1 MAEQDLQDL
10 AAKRAAALE
19 VLESYTNPVSTES
32 GTVLMSFRLPA
43 EVRDAFREIAKAK
56 RQNPSAIL
64 RAAIGEWLTQVDTG
78 NGNNR
83 A

>member
-1 MAEQDLQDL
+1 MPDQDL
-10 AAKRAAALE
+10 AAKRAAALQT
-19 VLESYTNPVSTES
+19 LEAYTNPVSVES

-64 RAAIGEWLTQVDTG
+64 RAAIGAWLAEVDTTG
-78 NGNNR
+78 NGNS
-83 A
+83 

>member
-1 MAEQDLQDL
+1 MPDQDL

-19 VLESYTNPVSTES
+19 VLESYTNPVSAES

-64 RAAIGEWLTQVDTG
+64 RAAIGEWLTQVDTTG
-78 NGNNR
+78 NGNR
-83 A
+83 

>member
-1 MAEQDLQDL
+1 MPDQDL

-43 EVRDAFREIAKAK
+43 EVRDAFREIARAK

-64 RAAIGEWLTQVDTG
+64 RAAIGQWLAEVDTG
-78 NGNNR
+78 NGNR
-83 A
+83 

>member
-1 MAEQDLQDL
+1 MPDQDL
-10 AAKRAAALE
+10 AAKRAAALQT
-19 VLESYTNPVSTES
+19 LEAYTNPVSTES

-64 RAAIGEWLTQVDTG
+64 RAAIGQWLAEVDTTG
-78 NGNNR
+78 NGNS
-83 A
+83 

>member
-1 MAEQDLQDL
+1 MPDQDL
-10 AAKRAAALE
+10 AAKRAAALRT
-19 VLESYTNPVSTES
+19 LEEYTNPVSTES

-43 EVRDAFREIAKAK
+43 EVRDAFREIARAK

-64 RAAIGEWLTQVDTG
+64 RAAIGQWLAEVDTG

>member
-43 EVRDAFREIAKAK
+43 EVRDAFREIARAK

-64 RAAIGEWLTQVDTG
+64 RAAIGQWLAEVDTG
-78 NGNNR
+78 NGNR
-83 A
+83 

>member
-1 MAEQDLQDL
+1 MPDQDL
-10 AAKRAAALE
+10 AAKRAAALQT
-19 VLESYTNPVSTES
+19 LEAYTNPVSAES

-43 EVRDAFREIAKAK
+43 EVRDAFREIARAK

-64 RAAIGEWLTQVDTG
+64 RAAIGQWLAEVDTES